1 MIIVGEKVL
10 HKVYGVGEVIDQST
24 TMITVRFPAKDAK
37 FQYPTPDTFTKFLK
51 AENPNVQAAILD
63 EIRQE
68 AELAAKKRA
77 EEEARKK
84 AGEER
89 RAAEQRE
96 ADEHARAALAN
107 KPRTAGEKKHVK
119 QEHIP
124 GKRMTFFVFQ
134 GSTFDRES
142 RGGYIWAP
150 VANRAGLSFHHWD
163 RLLDIRPGDIIFHG
177 CDGYIQAI
185 STARGECYD
194 CHQPEELRSEDLWE
208 PEGRRVDCEYILI
221 KNPIKTTLVRD
232 DILRLCNVKYA
243 PFDRDGNGNMGYL
256 YELNRE
262 LARIFLKE
270 TVKRN
275 TLIGDVDFVHEL
287 LSEADDD

>member
-1 MIIVGEKVL
+1 MKILGEAV
-10 HKVYGVGEVIDQST
+10 HHRVYGTGEVIDQT
-24 TMITVRFPAKDAK
+24 TSMITVRFPAKDAK
-37 FQYPTPDTFTKFLK
+37 FQYPNPDTFTKFLK
-51 AENPNVQAAILD
+51 AENPDVQAAILD

-77 EEEARKK
+77 EEEAHKK
-84 AGEER
+84 AEEER

-96 ADEHARAALAN
+96 ADERARAALAN
-107 KPRTAGEKKHVK
+107 KQRSSSEKKYVK
-119 QEHIP
+119 QERVP

-150 VANRAGLSFHHWD
+150 VSNSAGLSFHHWD
-163 RLLDIRPGDIIFHG
+163 RLQDVRAGDIIFHG
-177 CDGYIQAI
+177 CDGFVQAI

-194 CHQPEELRSEDLWE
+194 CHQPEELRSEDMWE

-221 KNPIKTTLVRD
+221 VNPIKTALVRD

-275 TLIGDVDFVHEL
+275 PLIGDIDYVREL

>member
-1 MIIVGEKVL
+1 MNLVGERVY
-10 HKVYGVGEVIDQST
+10 HKAYGSGDVIDQSL
-24 TMITVRFPAKDAK
+24 TMITVRFLSKDAK
-37 FQYPTPDTFTKFLK
+37 FQYPNPDTFTKFLK
-51 AENPNVQAAILD
+51 AENPDTQAAIL
-63 EIRQE
+63 EELRQE
-68 AELAAKKRA
+68 KELAEKKRA

-84 AGEER
+84 AEEER

-96 ADEHARAALAN
+96 ADERARAALSS
-107 KPRTAGEKKHVK
+107 KPRPAGEKKHVK
-119 QEHIP
+119 QERIP

-177 CDGYIQAI
+177 CDGFIQAI
-185 STARGECYD
+185 STARNECYD

-221 KNPIKTTLVRD
+221 KNPIKTTLVKD

-262 LARIFLKE
+262 LARIFIKE

-275 TLIGDVDFVHEL
+275 PLIRNFDFVQEL

>member
-1 MIIVGEKVL
+1 MRLMGEIVR
-10 HKVYGVGEVIDQST
+10 HSIYSAGEVVDQSD

-37 FQYPTPDTFTKFLK
+37 FQYPNPDTFMKFLK
-51 AENPNVQAAILD
+51 AENPDVQAAILD

-68 AELAAKKRA
+68 VELAAKKRA
-77 EEEARKK
+77 EEAALKK
-84 AGEER
+84 AEEER

-96 ADEHARAALAN
+96 ADERARAALSS
-107 KPRTAGEKKHVK
+107 KPRPAGEKKHVK
-119 QEHIP
+119 QERIS

-142 RGGYIWAP
+142 CGGYIWAP
-150 VANRAGLSFHHWD
+150 VANKAGLSFHHWD
-163 RLLDIRPGDIIFHG
+163 RLLDIRPGDVIFHG

-185 STARGECYD
+185 STARDECYD

-262 LARIFLKE
+262 LARIFIKE

-275 TLIGDVDFVHEL
+275 PLIRDVDFVREL

>member
-1 MIIVGEKVL
+1 MRLMGEIVR
-10 HKVYGVGEVIDQST
+10 HSIYGAGEVVDQSD

-37 FQYPTPDTFTKFLK
+37 FQYPNPDTFMKFLK
-51 AENPNVQAAILD
+51 AENPDVQAAILD

-68 AELAAKKRA
+68 VELAAKKRA
-77 EEEARKK
+77 EEAARKK
-84 AGEER
+84 AEEER

-96 ADEHARAALAN
+96 ADERVRAALSS
-107 KPRTAGEKKHVK
+107 KPRPAGEKKHVK
-119 QEHIP
+119 QERIS

-275 TLIGDVDFVHEL
+275 PLIRDVDFVQEL

>member
-1 MIIVGEKVL
+1 MLLLGEEVR
-10 HKVYGVGEVIDQST
+10 HKIYGVGTVVDQT
-24 TMITVRFPAKDAK
+24 PTMITVRFPSKETK
-37 FQYPTPDTFTKFLK
+37 FPYPNPDTFVKFLK
-51 AENPNVQAAILD
+51 AEKSDTQAAILE
-63 EIRQE
+63 EIQQE
-68 AELAAKKRA
+68 KELAEKKRA

-84 AGEER
+84 AEEER
-89 RAAEQRE
+89 RAAEQLE
-96 ADEHARAALAN
+96 ADERARAALSS
-107 KPRTAGEKKHVK
+107 KPRPAGEKKHVK
-119 QEHIP
+119 QERIP

-185 STARGECYD
+185 STARDECYD

-262 LARIFLKE
+262 LARIFIKE

-275 TLIGDVDFVHEL
+275 PLIRDVDFVQEL